1 MVPDAVYCVIASGNP
16 TSRKQAHV
24 QKCYLHGLTLVCLL
38 IQAVT
43 ATSALAAPKA
53 ELWEKWTA
61 HNPNDA
67 RSIDHTSWDRFL
79 KQYVQPHSSGV
90 NRIAY
95 GQVSDSS
102 RASLQTYINALAQ
115 ARIGQFNQR
124 EQLAYWINLYNAL
137 TVKVVLDHYPI
148 RSIRNIK
155 SGLFSSGP
163 WGKKLITV
171 EGEQLTLDDIEHRI
185 LRPIWK
191 DPRIHYAVNCAAIGC
206 PNLQS
211 MAFTAA
217 AMPALLDQAAAEYIN
232 HPRGATVNRGKL
244 VVSSI
249 YVWFQADF
257 GDSETGVIRHLR
269 RYASP
274 DLANALASV
283 IKISD
288 DRYDWTLN
296 DVATR

>member
-1 MVPDAVYCVIASGNP
+1 M
-16 TSRKQAHV
+16 
-24 QKCYLHGLTLVCLL
+24 QKRYLYEFTLVWLL

-43 ATSALAAPKA
+43 ATQAVAAPKA
-53 ELWEKWTA
+53 ELWEKWA
-61 HNPNDA
+61 AYNPNDA
-67 RSIDHTSWDRFL
+67 RSIDHASWGRFL
-79 KQYVQPHSSGV
+79 KKYVQSHSSGV

-102 RASLQTYINALAQ
+102 RASLQAYINGLAQ
-115 ARIGQFNQR
+115 TRISQFNRR

-137 TVKVVLDHYPI
+137 TVKVALDHYPV
-148 RSIRNIK
+148 RSIRDIK

-163 WGKKLITV
+163 WGKKLVAV

-191 DPRIHYAVNCAAIGC
+191 DPRIHYAVNCAALGC
-206 PNLQS
+206 PNLQPIG
-211 MAFTAA
+211 FTAA
-217 AMPALLDQAAAEYIN
+217 TVPTLLDQAAAEFIN
-232 HPRGATVNRGKL
+232 HPRGVTINRGKL

-257 GDSETGVIRHLR
+257 GDSDEGVIQHLR
-269 RYASP
+269 QYASP
-274 DLANALASV
+274 DVSKALAKV
-283 IKISD
+283 MKISN

-296 DVATR
+296 DVGASTVVQETQQRRRRGSFYGQSR